1 MTDFN
6 MYNKVP
12 YNVVVPEFHPER
24 EAPIYPYIVRKYQC
38 QEDLLR
44 VDGGV
49 NQFDRLTWKIQQ
61 PDSTMVWTA
70 VKLVMPMEIQAIDGA
85 NNPIDM
91 RVSSRLPA
99 CNVALSESPM
109 RAFRQT
115 SLSINGKIFSEENVF
130 RRILDTCY
138 TGTGAQSYGD
148 NHSLKPVVCRNM
160 KRAAADEDFLLY
172 QANGD
177 VTTNYTKIETDHVTV
192 LDDAFSLLEHNSPF
206 LERARLWQDQLS
218 FDGLSWKGDISSYLE
233 LGPFQARNRKTNT
246 AVPYIQDFF
255 LLLNFDTNPS
265 RFDGIH
271 APEAHLQTYN
281 LTKARA
287 MATKLLEFG
296 TVANL
301 KHHGE
306 SVNVHGAAFAKYFN
320 FKWTAKP
327 YLEITYT
334 KFLQKMNPYY
344 NLRCFEHQLEK
355 SNDFQLAPPR

>member
-138 TGTGAQSYGD
+138 TG
-148 NHSLKPVVCRNM
+148 
-160 KRAAADEDFLLY
+160 
-172 QANGD
+172 
-177 VTTNYTKIETDHVTV
+177 
-192 LDDAFSLLEHNSPF
+192 
-206 LERARLWQDQLS
+206 
-218 FDGLSWKGDISSYLE
+218 
-233 LGPFQARNRKTNT
+233 
-246 AVPYIQDFF
+246 
-255 LLLNFDTNPS
+255 
-265 RFDGIH
+265 
-271 APEAHLQTYN
+271 
-281 LTKARA
+281 LTKP
-287 MATKLLEFG
+287 
-296 TVANL
+296 
-301 KHHGE
+301 
-306 SVNVHGAAFAKYFN
+306 
-320 FKWTAKP
+320 FKKA
-327 YLEITYT
+327 
-334 KFLQKMNPYY
+334 
-344 NLRCFEHQLEK
+344 
-355 SNDFQLAPPR
+355 